1 MKLDFE
7 LTNQT
12 KILLGILSVAL
23 IAAIATQWGPG
34 FYKIVSNS
42 DMETKRET
50 LKTSKDLVDAS
61 KILQPIETGLYQK
74 TGLADEGKTTT
85 IFEGSYHASVVR
97 RKIDAIV
104 KKAGIPQNYQI
115 NMEPVPGRQS
125 ERISPQARRNLV
137 VFAYQQKLE
146 AEKDAL
152 NAEIAAFEAEL
163 QAQSDQAQ
171 PDGDMEVN
179 TMDMFLDA
187 WLDEADV
194 ESEEQEDKESE
205 EQEDKESEEQEDKES
220 EEQEDKEKTED
231 KDESTEK
238 TDDPNQEK
246 PEKLSDD
253 ENDKEETPDT
263 YEESDKNQT
272 DAETSAD
279 KIDWEFAAL
288 PDAMPISI
296 RFELIDLI
304 IPMIEQHLVGAE
316 KTLFE
321 NHYFKTQTR
330 ATSGFFGIG
339 AKEPTNEISFRPN
352 SEVLAKLTN
361 LIDTHGEA
369 LNKQQLRRDFLE
381 YMDKIQSQIDELS
394 RKLQLAPTVYVPE
407 SYTVKM
413 KFKAEIDKL
422 VNLNKI
428 IETTSKWLMVRDL
441 QISTDNKENKINV
454 DVLMIARVYQ

>member
-12 KILLGILSVAL
+12 KILLGILLIAL

-34 FYKIVSNS
+34 FYKIVSNPN
-42 DMETKRET
+42 MKTKRET
-50 LKTSKDLVDAS
+50 LKTSQDLVDAS
-61 KILQPIETGLYQK
+61 KILQPIEIGLYQK

-97 RKIDAIV
+97 KKIDAIV
-104 KKAGIPQNYQI
+104 KRAGIPQNYQI

-125 ERISPQARRNLV
+125 EKISPQARRNLV

-163 QAQSDQAQ
+163 QAQSE
-171 PDGDMEVN
+171 GDMGDIEVD

-194 ESEEQEDKESE
+194 ESEEQEDKEKT
-205 EQEDKESEEQEDKES
+205 EDKDEATEKTD
-220 EEQEDKEKTED
+220 DKEKTED
-231 KDESTEK
+231 KDEATEK

-253 ENDKEETPDT
+253 KNDKEETPDT

-272 DAETSAD
+272 ETDTSADD
-279 KIDWEFAAL
+279 KIDWEFASL
-288 PDAMPISI
+288 PDSIPISI

-321 NHYFKTQTR
+321 DHYFKSQTR

-339 AKEPTNEISFRPN
+339 AKESTNEISFRPN

-394 RKLQLAPTVYVPE
+394 LKLQLAPTVYMPE

-441 QISTDNKENKINV
+441 QISTDKKDNKINV

>member
-12 KILLGILSVAL
+12 KILLGILLVAL

-34 FYKIVSNS
+34 FYKIVSNPA
-42 DMETKRET
+42 MKTKRET
-50 LKTSKDLVDAS
+50 LKTSQDLVDAS
-61 KILQPIETGLYQK
+61 KILQPIEVGLYQK

-97 RKIDAIV
+97 KKIDAIV
-104 KKAGIPQNYQI
+104 KRSGIPQNYQI

-137 VFAYQQKLE
+137 VFAYQKKLE
-146 AEKDAL
+146 AEKDVL

-163 QAQSDQAQ
+163 QAQQSE
-171 PDGDMEVN
+171 GDMEVDA
-179 TMDMFLDA
+179 MDMFLDA
-187 WLDEADV
+187 WLDDADM
-194 ESEEQEDKESE
+194 ESEEQEDKET
-205 EQEDKESEEQEDKES
+205 EDKE
-220 EEQEDKEKTED
+220 TED
-231 KDESTEK
+231 KDESVEK

-246 PEKLSDD
+246 PGKSSDD
-253 ENDKEETPDT
+253 EKDKEETPDT
-263 YEESDKNQT
+263 YEESDRNQT
-272 DAETSAD
+272 DADISAD
-279 KIDWEFAAL
+279 EKIDWEFASL
-288 PDAMPISI
+288 PDSMPISI
-296 RFELIDLI
+296 RFELINLI

-316 KTLFE
+316 KALFE
-321 NHYFKTQTR
+321 NHYFKTETR

-339 AKEPTNEISFRPN
+339 AKESTNEISFRPN

-361 LIDTHGEA
+361 LIDTSEEE
-369 LNKQQLRRDFLE
+369 LDKLQLRIDFLG

-394 RKLQLAPTVYVPE
+394 LKLQLAPTVYIPE

-441 QISTDNKENKINV
+441 QISTDNKDNKINV